1 MSAAAPAPRLDAV
14 VGALVAAEARF
25 VVIGGF
31 AVIAHR
37 HVRATRDIDLL
48 IPDDAENDRRV
59 LAALISLRGVR
70 AWDAKALDGDELE
83 KTTHLRAITDGGL
96 VDIVREGVA
105 PLDFETVSQNAL
117 RADFGESPFLVA
129 GLASLVAFKRLA
141 NRPEDRRDLEALAE
155 IHGELPI
162 EPVPGL
168 DD

>member
-14 VGALVAAEARF
+14 VGALAAAEARF

-59 LAALISLRGVR
+59 LAALTSLRGTR
-70 AWDAKALDGDELE
+70 AWDHKPLEDDALAGVP
-83 KTTHLRAITDGGL
+83 HLRAVTEGGL
-96 VDIVREGVA
+96 LDIVREGVA
-105 PLDFETVSQNAL
+105 PLDFETVAQNAL
-117 RADFGESPFLVA
+117 RADFGGSPFLLA

-162 EPVPGL
+162 EPIPGL